1 MEKGEKTGEEVV
13 KKRRSAG
20 ERWGGK
26 KRANRRWKLRRQES
40 MQEDG
45 GMSRD
50 VGSKRAD
57 VH

>member
-20 ERWGGK
+20 ESWGGK
-26 KRANRRWKLRRQES
+26 KRADRGWKLRRREL

-45 GMSRD
+45 GMSR
-50 VGSKRAD
+50 VKM
-57 VH
+57 